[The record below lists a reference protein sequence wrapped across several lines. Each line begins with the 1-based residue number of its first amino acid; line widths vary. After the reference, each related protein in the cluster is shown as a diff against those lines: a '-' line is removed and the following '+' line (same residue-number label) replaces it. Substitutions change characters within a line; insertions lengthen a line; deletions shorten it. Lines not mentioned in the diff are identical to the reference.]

1 LAINPENN
9 AAPFPVVG
17 IGASAGGLRALE
29 NFFQPKLMKAETNTR
44 VADQAGTQGESTV
57 A

>member
-1 LAINPENN
+1 MPHEFSRETGATKLTIDPERN

-29 NFFQPKLMKAETNTR
+29 NFFQAMPRSSGVSIT
-44 VADQAGTQGESTV
+44 
-57 A
+57 